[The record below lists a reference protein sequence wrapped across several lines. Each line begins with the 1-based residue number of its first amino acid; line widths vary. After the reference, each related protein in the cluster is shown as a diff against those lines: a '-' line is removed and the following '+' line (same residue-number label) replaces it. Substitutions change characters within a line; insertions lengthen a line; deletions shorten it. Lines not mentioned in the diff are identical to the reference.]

1 MAKLGDLIVRV
12 GADTRGLNKSLGD
25 VKKQMRQTTGNLTQ
39 MGKSLSMSLTAPL
52 LGLGALAVKAA
63 SDFEFSMAKVQA
75 VSGFTA
81 TEMGRLEE
89 QAQELGASTSKSASD
104 VSSLQLE
111 LAKLGKTSTE
121 IEQMTEG
128 VLSLSVAFDTELGE
142 TARVVGATLNQFG
155 LEASESGRIV
165 DNMAVL
171 FGSSALDLEKF
182 DAAMRTVGPTASD
195 MGLSVEEAGAA
206 LGVLVNAGVDA
217 STAGTALTKSL
228 VTLAKEGMT
237 GKEAIESLTTGQ
249 LNTAQAFEIFG
260 DRAGKVI
267 PILQKSTEKYA
278 ELTQK
283 QIEGTGAA
291 LQARKILEDTAQGG
305 FDRLRSAVE
314 ALGIS
319 LGDAL
324 LPMVKDM
331 TDAIAGFAS
340 KLAGMSDGAKT
351 ATILFG
357 GFLAAIGPAL
367 VVLPNLVNGLKL
379 VRLAQL
385 KLNAAIFANP
395 YVAAAAA
402 VVALSAAVYI
412 FATRATEAEKIQ
424 KKLAGVSKTIEENYA
439 KEASS
444 MEFLRFQY
452 KEAGDDLEKRKDL
465 LEQIAVISPD
475 TVKDLDAETLS
486 YDDLSTAIDGYLTN
500 LKEKIRIQ
508 MGEQAITAA
517 LENQIKL
524 EQERD
529 ALNKEATR
537 TQFELTQA
545 KERDAAAVESGS
557 LLEKVAAR
565 IALNN
570 LEAELAAGQD
580 LEQSRIANGDAIAA
594 NAKLLQDLTA
604 TYTENENAVG
614 GATTLTGLFA
624 ILQSTKVAPAV
635 AEVTEEVVKYREA
648 LGELLKPLEAVPIK
662 TEPLTKSLAGVST
675 AVSDMVE
682 DVTPELQQFNEAVGR
697 AIMGAARTA
706 AVGFGMIVG
715 KGLVMG
721 TGLKGVGK
729 MLLGVFADL
738 AIQLGTLAIGYGLAI
753 DAIKLSLATLAGPI
767 AIAAGVALVA
777 LGSGIHAAVAKSAQ
791 DAGVPAFADGGIV
804 SGPTLGLVGEYPG
817 ASTNPEV
824 IAPLDK
830 LRSMLG
836 GQSVMVTGKISGRDI
851 LLTSERNAIDRNRVR
866 GF

>member
-12 GADTRGLNKSLGD
+12 GVDTRGLNDKLGN
-25 VKKQMRQTTGNLTQ
+25 VKKQMRQTTGQLTQ

-52 LGLGALAVKAA
+52 LGIGALAVKAA
-63 SDFEFSMAKVQA
+63 TDFEFSMAKVQA

-81 TEMGRLEE
+81 AEMGRLET

-104 VSSLQLE
+104 VGQLQLE

-155 LEASESGRIV
+155 LDASESGRIV
-165 DNMAVL
+165 DNMATL

-182 DAAMRTVGPTASD
+182 DTAMRTVGPTASA

-206 LGVLVNAGVDA
+206 LGILVNSGVDA

-237 GKEAIESLTTGQ
+237 GTEAIEALTSGN
-249 LNTAQAFEIFG
+249 LSVAQAFEVFG
-260 DRAGKVI
+260 DRAGKII
-267 PILQKSTEKYA
+267 PILQGTGTEFA

-283 QIEGTGAA
+283 QIENTGAA
-291 LQARKILEDTAQGG
+291 LKARKILEDTAQGG
-305 FDRLRSAVE
+305 FDKLRSAVE

-319 LGDAL
+319 LGEGL
-324 LPMVKDM
+324 LPLVKQM
-331 TDAIAGFAS
+331 TDAVAGFAS
-340 KLAGMSDGAKT
+340 RLAGMSDGTKT
-351 ATILFG
+351 AVIVVG
-357 GFLAAIGPAL
+357 AMAAAIGPL
-367 VVLPNLVNGLKL
+367 LIILPNLVNGLKL
-379 VRLAQL
+379 VRLAQI
-385 KLNAAIFANP
+385 KMNAAVLANP

-402 VVALSAAVYI
+402 VAVLSAGIYLY
-412 FATRATEAEKIQ
+412 ATRATQAEKIQ
-424 KKLAGVSKTIEENYA
+424 KKLVEVSKNIESSYA

-465 LEQIAVISPD
+465 LDQIAVISPE

-486 YDDLSTAIDGYLTN
+486 YDDLSNAIDGYLTN

-508 MGEQAITAA
+508 MGEEAITAA

-545 KERDAAAVESGS
+545 KKRDTEAVENGTVA
-557 LLEKVAAR
+557 EKIAAR
-565 IALNN
+565 IAYNN
-570 LEAELAAGQD
+570 LQSELAGGQA
-580 LEQSRIANGDAIAA
+580 LEKSKKANSDAIAA
-594 NAKLLQDLTA
+594 NAKLLEDLTA
-604 TYTENENAVG
+604 TYGANSSAADGNANSSAAASGGLDKVGNSANDATVKVEKATETLG
-614 GATTLTGLFA
+614 MLMTTLENTQVDPIEFEMTGIDQLLSSLTNIEVA
-624 ILQSTKVAPAV
+624 VNQPLRETK
-635 AEVTEEVVKYREA
+635 T
-648 LGELLKPLEAVPIK
+648 IMD
-662 TEPLTKSLAGVST
+662 SLVSI
-675 AVSDMVE
+675 SDSV
-682 DVTPELQQFNEAVGR
+682 
-697 AIMGAARTA
+697 GAAFGSAFASIITGA
-706 AVGFGMIVG
+706 ASGKEAIVEMT
-715 KGLVMG
+715 KTIIM
-721 TGLKGVGK
+721 
-729 MLLGVFADL
+729 AAL
-738 AIQLGTLAIGYGLAI
+738 AASQAQIIEAAIGSGKDLGPGALIAI
-753 DAIKLSLATLAGPI
+753 PAF
-767 AIAAGVALVA
+767 IAAGIALVGG
-777 LGSGIHAAVAKSAQ
+777 LFSAI
-791 DAGVPAFADGGIV
+791 PAFADGGIV
-804 SGPTLGLVGEYPG
+804 SGPTMGLVGEYPG
-817 ASTNPEV
+817 AKTNPEV

-836 GQSVMVTGKISGRDI
+836 GQNVVVTGKISGRDI

>member
-12 GADTRGLNKSLGD
+12 GVDTRGLNDKLGN
-25 VKKQMRQTTGNLTQ
+25 VKKQMRQTTGQLTQ

-52 LGLGALAVKAA
+52 LGIGALAVKAA
-63 SDFEFSMAKVQA
+63 TDFEFSMAKVQA

-81 TEMGRLEE
+81 AEMGRLET

-104 VSSLQLE
+104 VGQLQLE

-128 VLSLSVAFDTELGE
+128 VLSLSIAFDTELGE

-165 DNMAVL
+165 DNMATL
-171 FGSSALDLEKF
+171 FGSSALDLEQF
-182 DAAMRTVGPTASD
+182 NVSMRTVGSVASS
-195 MGLSVEEAGAA
+195 MGLSVEQTGAA
-206 LGVLVNAGVDA
+206 LGVLVNSGVDA

-228 VTLAKEGMT
+228 VTLAQEGMT
-237 GKEAIESLTTGQ
+237 GTEAIEALTSGN
-249 LNTAQAFEIFG
+249 LSVAQAFEVFG

-291 LQARKILEDTAQGG
+291 LKARKILEDTAQGG
-305 FDRLRSAVE
+305 FDKLRSAVE

-324 LPMVKDM
+324 LPMVKQM
-331 TDAIAGFAS
+331 TDAVAGFAS
-340 KLAGMSDGAKT
+340 RLAGMSDGTKT
-351 ATILFG
+351 AVIVVG
-357 GFLAAIGPAL
+357 AMAAAIGPL
-367 VVLPNLVNGLKL
+367 LIILPNLVNGLKL
-379 VRLAQL
+379 VRLAQI
-385 KLNAAIFANP
+385 KMNAAVLANP

-402 VVALSAAVYI
+402 VAVLSAAIYLY
-412 FATRATEAEKIQ
+412 ATRATQAEKIQ
-424 KKLAGVSKTIEENYA
+424 KKLAEVSKNIESSYA

-452 KEAGDDLEKRKDL
+452 KEAGGDLEKRKDL
-465 LEQIAVISPD
+465 LDQIAVISPE

-486 YDDLSTAIDGYLTN
+486 YDDLSNAIDGYLTN

-508 MGEQAITAA
+508 MGEEAITAA

-545 KERDAAAVESGS
+545 KKRDAEAVESGN
-557 LLEKVAAR
+557 LVEMGRAR
-565 IALNN
+565 IALIN
-570 LEAELAAGQD
+570 LGSELAAGQA
-580 LEQSRIANGDAIAA
+580 LEQSKKANSAAIAA
-594 NAKLLQDLTA
+594 NAKLLEDLTA
-604 TYTENENAVG
+604 TYGANSSAADGNAASSAAASGGLDEVG
-614 GATTLTGLFA
+614 NSADDA
-624 ILQSTKVAPAV
+624 ADAV
-635 AEVTEEVVKYREA
+635 ATARGEMM
-648 LGELLKPLEAVPIK
+648 ELLKPLEAIPIK
-662 TEPLTKSLAGVST
+662 TEPLTQSLAGVST
-675 AVSDMVE
+675 AVSDMVSE
-682 DVTPELQQFNEAVGR
+682 IAPELQKLNEDVSNAINGAVES
-697 AIMGAARTA
+697 AV
-706 AVGFGMIVG
+706 VGFSSMLGAGLATGQGM
-715 KGLVMG
+715 
-721 TGLKGVGK
+721 KGVGA

-738 AIQLGTLAIGYGLAI
+738 AIQLGTLAIGYAI
-753 DAIKLSLATLAGPI
+753 GIKAIKASLESLAWPI
-767 AIAAGVALVA
+767 ALAAGVALIA
-777 LGSGIHAAVAKSAQ
+777 LGSGLKGAISKSMG
-791 DAGVPAFADGGIV
+791 DAGVTPFADGGIV
-804 SGPTLGLVGEYPG
+804 SGPTMGLVGEYPG
-817 ASTNPEV
+817 AKTNPEV

-836 GQSVMVTGKISGRDI
+836 GQNVVVTGKISGRDI

>member
-12 GADTRGLNKSLGD
+12 GADTRGLNSALGN
-25 VKKQMRQTTGNLTQ
+25 VKKQMRQTTGNITQ

-52 LGLGALAVKAA
+52 LGIGALAVKAA
-63 SDFEFSMAKVQA
+63 TDFEFSMAKVQA

-81 TEMGRLEE
+81 AEMGRLET

-104 VSSLQLE
+104 VGQLQLE

-155 LEASESGRIV
+155 LDASESGRIV
-165 DNMAVL
+165 DNMATL

-182 DAAMRTVGPTASD
+182 DTAMRTVGPTASA

-206 LGVLVNAGVDA
+206 LGILVNSGVDA
-217 STAGTALTKSL
+217 STAGTALTRSL

-237 GKEAIESLTTGQ
+237 GTEAIEALTSGN
-249 LNTAQAFEIFG
+249 LSVAQAFEVFG
-260 DRAGKVI
+260 DRAGKII
-267 PILQKSTEKYA
+267 PILQGTGTEFA

-283 QIEGTGAA
+283 QIENTGAA
-291 LQARKILEDTAQGG
+291 LKARKILEDTAQGG
-305 FDRLRSAVE
+305 FDKLRSAVE

-324 LPMVKDM
+324 LPMVKQM
-331 TDAIAGFAS
+331 TDAVAGFAS
-340 KLAGMSDGAKT
+340 RLAGMSDGTKT
-351 ATILFG
+351 AVIVVG
-357 GFLAAIGPAL
+357 AMAAAIGPL
-367 VVLPNLVNGLKL
+367 LIILPNLVNGLKL
-379 VRLAQL
+379 VRLAQI
-385 KLNAAIFANP
+385 KMNAAVLANP

-402 VVALSAAVYI
+402 VAVLSAGIYLY
-412 FATRATEAEKIQ
+412 ATRATQAEKIQ
-424 KKLAGVSKTIEENYA
+424 KKLAEVSKNIESSYA

-452 KEAGDDLEKRKDL
+452 KEAGGDLEKRKDL
-465 LEQIAVISPD
+465 LDQIAVISPE

-486 YDDLSTAIDGYLTN
+486 YDDLSNAIDGYLTN

-508 MGEQAITAA
+508 MGEEAITAA

-545 KERDAAAVESGS
+545 KKRDAEAVENGTVA
-557 LLEKVAAR
+557 EKIAAR
-565 IALNN
+565 IAYNN
-570 LEAELAAGQD
+570 LQSELAGGQA
-580 LEQSRIANGDAIAA
+580 LEQSKKANSDAIAA
-594 NAKLLQDLTA
+594 NAKLLEDLTS
-604 TYTENENAVG
+604 TYGANSSAADGNAASSAAASGGLDEVG
-614 GATTLTGLFA
+614 NSADDA
-624 ILQSTKVAPAV
+624 ADAV
-635 AEVTEEVVKYREA
+635 ATARGEMM
-648 LGELLKPLEAVPIK
+648 ELLKPLK
-662 TEPLTKSLAGVST
+662 TEPLTQSLAGVST
-675 AVSDMVE
+675 AVTDMVSKIAPAFQKLNE
-682 DVTPELQQFNEAVGR
+682 DVSNAIGGAVES
-697 AIMGAARTA
+697 AV
-706 AVGFGMIVG
+706 VGFSSMLGAGLATGQGM
-715 KGLVMG
+715 
-721 TGLKGVGK
+721 KGVGA

-738 AIQLGTLAIGYGLAI
+738 AIQLGTLAIGYAI
-753 DAIKLSLATLAGPI
+753 GIKAIKASLESLAWPI
-767 AIAAGVALVA
+767 ALAAGVALIA
-777 LGSGIHAAVAKSAQ
+777 LGSGLKGAISKSMG
-791 DAGVPAFADGGIV
+791 DAGVTPFADGGIV
-804 SGPTLGLVGEYPG
+804 SGPTMGLVGEYPG
-817 ASTNPEV
+817 AKTNPEV

-836 GQSVMVTGKISGRDI
+836 GQNVVVTGKISGRDI

>member
-12 GADTRGLNKSLGD
+12 GVDTRGLNDKLGN
-25 VKKQMRQTTGNLTQ
+25 VKKQMRQTTGQLTQ

-52 LGLGALAVKAA
+52 LGIGALAVKAA
-63 SDFEFSMAKVQA
+63 TDFEFSMAKVQA

-81 TEMGRLEE
+81 AEMGRLET

-104 VSSLQLE
+104 VGQLQLE

-128 VLSLSVAFDTELGE
+128 VLSLSIAFDTELGE

-165 DNMAVL
+165 DNMATL
-171 FGSSALDLEKF
+171 FGSSALDLEQF
-182 DAAMRTVGPTASD
+182 NVSMRTVGSVASS
-195 MGLSVEEAGAA
+195 MGLSVEQTGAA
-206 LGVLVNAGVDA
+206 LGVLVNSGVDA

-228 VTLAKEGMT
+228 VTLAQEGMSGT
-237 GKEAIESLTTGQ
+237 EAIEALTSGN
-249 LNTAQAFEIFG
+249 LSVAQAFEVFG

-267 PILQKSTEKYA
+267 PILQKRTEKYA

-291 LQARKILEDTAQGG
+291 LKARKILEDTAQGG
-305 FDRLRSAVE
+305 FDKLRSAVE

-324 LPMVKDM
+324 LPMVKQM
-331 TDAIAGFAS
+331 TDAVAGFAS
-340 KLAGMSDGAKT
+340 RLAGMSDGTKT
-351 ATILFG
+351 AVIVVG
-357 GFLAAIGPAL
+357 AMAAAIGPL
-367 VVLPNLVNGLKL
+367 LIILPNLVNGLKL
-379 VRLAQL
+379 VRLAQI
-385 KLNAAIFANP
+385 KMNAAVLANP

-402 VVALSAAVYI
+402 VAVLSAAIYLY
-412 FATRATEAEKIQ
+412 ATRATQAEKIQ
-424 KKLAGVSKTIEENYA
+424 KKLAEVSKNIESSYA

-452 KEAGDDLEKRKDL
+452 KEAGGDLEKRKDL
-465 LEQIAVISPD
+465 LDQIAVISPE

-486 YDDLSTAIDGYLTN
+486 YDDLSNAIDGYLTN

-508 MGEQAITAA
+508 MGEEAITAA

-545 KERDAAAVESGS
+545 KKRDAEAVESGN
-557 LLEKVAAR
+557 LVEMGRAR
-565 IALNN
+565 IALIN
-570 LEAELAAGQD
+570 LGSELAAGQA
-580 LEQSRIANGDAIAA
+580 LEQSKKANSAAIAA
-594 NAKLLQDLTA
+594 NAKLLEDLTA
-604 TYTENENAVG
+604 TYGANSSAADGNAASSAAASGGLDEVG
-614 GATTLTGLFA
+614 NSADDA
-624 ILQSTKVAPAV
+624 ADAV
-635 AEVTEEVVKYREA
+635 ATARGEMM
-648 LGELLKPLEAVPIK
+648 ELLKPLEAIPIK
-662 TEPLTKSLAGVST
+662 TEPLTQSLAGVST
-675 AVSDMVE
+675 AVSDMVSE
-682 DVTPELQQFNEAVGR
+682 IAPELQKLNEDVSNAINGAVES
-697 AIMGAARTA
+697 AV
-706 AVGFGMIVG
+706 VGFSSMLGAGLATGQGM
-715 KGLVMG
+715 
-721 TGLKGVGK
+721 KGVGA

-738 AIQLGTLAIGYGLAI
+738 AIQLGTLAIGYAI
-753 DAIKLSLATLAGPI
+753 GIKAIKASLESLAWPI
-767 AIAAGVALVA
+767 ALAAGVALIA
-777 LGSGIHAAVAKSAQ
+777 LGSGLKGAISKSMG
-791 DAGVPAFADGGIV
+791 DAGVTPFADGGIV
-804 SGPTLGLVGEYPG
+804 SGPTMGLVGEYPG
-817 ASTNPEV
+817 AKTNPEV

-836 GQSVMVTGKISGRDI
+836 GQNVVVTGKISGRDI

>member
-39 MGKSLSMSLTAPL
+39 MGKSLSMSLTAPI

-81 TEMGRLEE
+81 AEMDKLEA
-89 QAQELGASTSKSASD
+89 QAQELGATTSRSASD
-104 VSSLQLE
+104 VASLQLE

-128 VLSLSVAFDTELGE
+128 VLSLSVAFDTELGD

-171 FGSSALDLEKF
+171 FGSSALDLEQF
-182 DAAMRTVGPTASD
+182 SVSMRTVGSVASA
-195 MGLSVEEAGAA
+195 MGLSVEQTGAA
-206 LGVLVNAGVDA
+206 LGALVNAGVDA
-217 STAGTALTKSL
+217 STAGTALTRSL

-237 GKEAIESLTTGQ
+237 GTEALEALTSGN
-249 LNTAQAFEIFG
+249 LSVSQAFELFG
-260 DRAGKVI
+260 DRAGKII

-278 ELTQK
+278 ELTEK

-291 LQARKILEDTAQGG
+291 LKARKILEDTAQGG
-305 FDRLRSAVE
+305 FDRLRSSVE

-319 LGDAL
+319 MGEAL
-324 LPMVKDM
+324 LPMVKQM

-351 ATILFG
+351 AVIVVG
-357 GFLAAIGPAL
+357 AMAAAIGPL
-367 VVLPNLVNGLKL
+367 LIILPNLVNGIKL

-395 YVAAAAA
+395 YVAATAA

-486 YDDLSTAIDGYLTN
+486 YDDLSTAIDGYLIK
-500 LKEKIRIQ
+500 LKDKIRIQ
-508 MGEQAITAA
+508 MGEEAITAA
-517 LENQIKL
+517 LQKQIEL
-524 EQERD
+524 EIERD
-529 ALNKEATR
+529 RLSEQINKQKTQQLLDVQKAEQRVQKAKEDGSGWELNAARLERNNAKYRLNDKDDLWYAQNRVNKALEANGTLI
-537 TQFELTQA
+537 QELTNTYGA
-545 KERDAAAVESGS
+545 NSSAASGASDGLDEVEDSAGDAAVA
-557 LLEKVAAR
+557 VAAAR
-565 IALNN
+565 G
-570 LEAELAAGQD
+570 EMMEL
-580 LEQSRIANGDAIAA
+580 I
-594 NAKLLQDLTA
+594 
-604 TYTENENAVG
+604 
-614 GATTLTGLFA
+614 
-624 ILQSTKVAPAV
+624 
-635 AEVTEEVVKYREA
+635 
-648 LGELLKPLEAVPIK
+648 KPLEAIPIK
-662 TEPLTKSLAGVST
+662 TEPLIQSLAGVST
-675 AVSDMVE
+675 AVSDMVSA
-682 DVTPELQQFNEAVGR
+682 VTPELQKLNEDVSNAIDGAVES
-697 AIMGAARTA
+697 AV
-706 AVGFGMIVG
+706 VGFSSMLGAGLATGQGM
-715 KGLVMG
+715 
-721 TGLKGVGK
+721 KGVGA

-738 AIQLGTLAIGYGLAI
+738 AIQLGTLAIGYAI
-753 DAIKLSLATLAGPI
+753 GIKAIKASLESLAWPI
-767 AIAAGVALVA
+767 ALAAGVALIA
-777 LGSGIHAAVAKSAQ
+777 LGSGLKGAISKSMG

-804 SGPTLGLVGEYPG
+804 SGPTMGLVGEYPG
-817 ASTNPEV
+817 AKTNPEV

-836 GQSVMVTGKISGRDI
+836 GQNVVVTGKISGRDI